1 MSLMFLFTSLGQIPP
16 VNISS
21 RKMEK
26 KETQKMNIFGYI
38 KSMGPGVV
46 VVLTWLGAGD
56 LVESATAGG
65 NYGYALMWS
74 FILALFVRYLF
85 VSIVSKYQLC
95 NPRRESVISGLCRI
109 HKFYAPF
116 IFICG
121 LIISHG
127 VGVYLLMGISE
138 VCMQVSGIGTTGSW
152 AVAMSVTA
160 FFSVYKPLYRRTEK
174 VILVLAAL
182 LTLSLLSLA
191 AAVGPSPFA
200 LAGGVIGFAVP
211 ATIGRFDAM
220 FIAVSLLGAVG
231 GGLANLMYPYFIRE
245 KGWTGPEHRRLQ
257 QYDLVFGIIVLIILD
272 LAVWTVG
279 AEILHPKGIKVTDLD
294 SLAMILG
301 ESFGLLGTRIFYIG
315 VFAAL
320 FSSIAGNGAAYG
332 YLISDSYR
340 LMRKTEIKRGY
351 RWIAGW
357 VILSPLPW
365 VLFGKSDFVGVT
377 IAVNA
382 AQVVVIPFLIF
393 GVWMITSRTKH
404 IGESY
409 RNNRLEN
416 IFIAFLMV
424 LSCAA
429 AYLSLDR
436 ILGIL
441 FSE

>member
-1 MSLMFLFTSLGQIPP
+1 
-16 VNISS
+16 
-21 RKMEK
+21 
-26 KETQKMNIFGYI
+26 MNFFGHI
-38 KSMGPGVV
+38 RSMGPGIV

-74 FILALFVRYLF
+74 FVMALFVRYLF
-85 VSIVSKYQLC
+85 VSIVSKYQLF
-95 NPRRESVISGLCRI
+95 NPRRESVITGLCRI
-109 HKFYAPF
+109 HKLYAPF

-138 VCMQVSGIGTTGSW
+138 VCMRVSGIGTTGSW

-160 FFSVYKPLYRRTEK
+160 YFSVYQPLYRRTEK
-174 VILVLAAL
+174 VILALAAL
-182 LTLSLLSLA
+182 LTISLLSLA
-191 AAVGPSPFA
+191 IAVGPSPMA
-200 LAGGVIGFAVP
+200 LVNGVIGFTVP
-211 ATIGRFDAM
+211 ETTGRFDAM

-279 AEILHPKGIKVTDLD
+279 AEILHPKGIKITDLD

-301 ESFGLLGTRIFYIG
+301 ESFGLLGIRIFYIG

-340 LMRKTEIKRGY
+340 LMRKTDIVSNQSAGY
-351 RWIAGW
+351 RWIAAW

-365 VLFGKSDFVGVT
+365 VVFGKSDFIGVT

-382 AQVVVIPFLIF
+382 AQVVVIPFLVF
-393 GVWMITSRTKH
+393 GIWMITSRTKH
-404 IGESY
+404 IGESH

-429 AYLSLDR
+429 AYLSFDR
-436 ILGIL
+436 ILGYLI
-441 FSE
+441 